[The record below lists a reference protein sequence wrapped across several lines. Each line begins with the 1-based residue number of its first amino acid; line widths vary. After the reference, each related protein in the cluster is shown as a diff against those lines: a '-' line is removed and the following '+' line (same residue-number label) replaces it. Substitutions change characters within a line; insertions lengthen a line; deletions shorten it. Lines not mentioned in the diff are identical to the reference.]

1 MPLALID
8 LAGPVLTADE
18 RAVLANEPVAGL
30 CLFARN
36 VPDRARARDL
46 IAAARAAAGERPL
59 LVTIDQEGGGVLRL
73 LDAPLP
79 PAAMALGAVDDVAT
93 TEAVAAATGRSLRA
107 IGVDVDFAPVA
118 DVALDPRN
126 PVIADRAFGA
136 DPELVARHVAAF
148 VRGLQGAGVAATL
161 KHFPGHGDVAVDS
174 HLDLP
179 RLDVDRARLERV
191 EWAPFR
197 AGIAAGAAAVMTAHL
212 LVPALDPDVP
222 ATMAPA
228 ALAALRT
235 ALGFDGVVFSD
246 ALNMRAVA
254 DRWPAREAIVRAVAA
269 GVDAPLLCGPLEEHL
284 GALRA
289 LAAAER
295 DGRLDPAAVA
305 ASRARL
311 ARLAAAFPP
320 GPAPYDDTADRALMA
335 ATARRA
341 LVAFGALPRLA
352 PEARVVVVG
361 AAEVRASAATD
372 ATARPAQALV
382 DALTAAGYRARWV
395 ASDGDHGAAA
405 APGGALDAA
414 LADADALLVVSAT
427 RVPLDAAAIAAA
439 RAAFD
444 RAAVRAVPAV
454 HVALWNPAHVAA
466 LPGPALVAFGFRPD
480 AVRAVVHALRTGE
493 APGRAPLPLAPA
505 AHGGAA

>member
-8 LAGPVLTADE
+8 LEGPTLTPDE

-46 IAAARAAAGERPL
+46 VADARAAAGRPL
-59 LVTIDQEGGGVLRL
+59 LVTIDQEGGGVVRL
-73 LDAPLP
+73 TDGAIP

-93 TEAVAAATGRSLRA
+93 TEAVAAATARSLRA

-136 DPELVARHVAAF
+136 DPALVGRHVAAF

-179 RLDVDRARLERV
+179 RLEVDRDRLERV

-197 AGIAAGAAAVMTAHL
+197 AGIEAGAAAVMTAHL
-212 LVPALDPDVP
+212 LVPALDPERP

-228 ALAALRT
+228 AIAALRT

-246 ALNMRAVA
+246 ALNMRAIA
-254 DRWPAREAIVRAVAA
+254 DRWPAPEAAVRAVAA
-269 GVDAPLLCGPLEEHL
+269 GVDAPLLCGPLAEHVAVL
-284 GALRA
+284 AA
-289 LAAAER
+289 LADAER
-295 DGRLDPAAVA
+295 DGRLDPTALA

-311 ARLAAAFPP
+311 AHLAAAYPP
-320 GPAPYDDTADRALMA
+320 DPHPEDTEADRALMA
-335 ATARRA
+335 AVARRA
-341 LVAFGALPRLA
+341 VVAFGAPPRLA
-352 PEARVVVVG
+352 PGATVAVVG
-361 AAEVRASAATD
+361 AATVQASAATD
-372 ATARPAQALV
+372 VAARPTAALV
-382 DALTAAGYRARWV
+382 DALREDGFTVRWV
-395 ASDGDHGAAA
+395 AGDARPPALDDALAGAA
-405 APGGALDAA
+405 
-414 LADADALLVVSAT
+414 ALLVVTAD
-427 RVPLDAAAIAAA
+427 RVPLTPDAVAAA
-439 RAAFD
+439 RAAFA
-444 RAAVRAVPAV
+444 RAEARSVPAV

-466 LPGPALVAFGFRPD
+466 LPGPAIAAFGFRPD
-480 AVRAVVHALRTGE
+480 AVRAAIHALRTGE
-493 APGRAPLPLAPA
+493 APGRTPMPLAPWSA
-505 AHGGAA
+505 A